1 MKRFSFSLDRVRALR
16 QEQLEAEELRLAG
29 LYAALKTILEQGR
42 QVAGERR
49 HAEISTDRGCP
60 AEMIQ
65 LAQFR
70 RYLTQREQ
78 AIGLREKEQRALMET
93 QRTRLLEAR
102 RQHQLL
108 NELRQKQFSA
118 WRAACD
124 KEQEDLA
131 AELFLARRKSAH
143 GGNGGAIQSHDQ

>member
-16 QEQLEAEELRLAG
+16 QEQLEAEEMRLAG
-29 LYAALKTILEQGR
+29 LYAALKTILDQR
-42 QVAGERR
+42 SQVAVERR

-70 RYLTQREQ
+70 RYLSQREQ
-78 AIGLREKEQRALMET
+78 AIGLREKEQRAQMET
-93 QRTRLLEAR
+93 QRIRLLEAR
-102 RQHQLL
+102 RQHHLL
-108 NELRQKQFSA
+108 DELRQKQFMA

-124 KEQEDLA
+124 KEQEELA

-143 GGNGGAIQSHDQ
+143 AGNGGNIQQHNQ